1 MKLSNLL
8 SEYTILKNDID
19 KINNTLKEKKIILM
33 KKKKQQLNI

>member
-33 KKKKQQLNI
+33 KKKKQ